1 METGWLQWSF
11 HQFQGWVKKTTSQ
24 VFKRRR
30 SQGYEQT
37 QAEDDREHAEDE
49 DVREERQTLQAG
61 WQNCK
66 AAFPRLLASWFACFA
81 LSAFVLESL
90 PKL

>member
-11 HQFQGWVKKTTSQ
+11 HQLQGWIKKTTSR
-24 VFKRRR
+24 VFKRCR

-49 DVREERQTLQAG
+49 DVREERQALQAG
-61 WQNCK
+61 WQICK
-66 AAFPRLLASWFACFA
+66 AAFLCLLPS
-81 LSAFVLESL
+81 
-90 PKL
+90 